1 MVEANLVF
9 VIPILALDLNILIAY
24 SVSPYLPDV
33 SQDRFRIYHKN
44 LL

>member
-24 SVSPYLPDV
+24 SVSLLPDV
-33 SQDRFRIYHKN
+33 SR
-44 LL
+44 

>member
-9 VIPILALDLNILIAY
+9 VIPLLALDLNILIAY

-33 SQDRFRIYHKN
+33 FSR
-44 LL
+44 